1 METQADDSGV
11 ETGLDNQEALEFL
24 TSLAAKVNK
33 PDSKDAYVYGTVE
46 VARVKLL
53 LRDLEGSRK
62 ALDDAEKH
70 LETFDSVESVVH
82 ASFYRVNA
90 DYYNV
95 HDSTG
100 NHVLSQELTNT

>member
-1 METQADDSGV
+1 M
-11 ETGLDNQEALEFL
+11 EFL

-53 LRDLEGSRK
+53 LRDMEGSRK

-95 HDSTG
+95 HAPLVTTSSHG
-100 NHVLSQELTNT
+100 S

>member
-1 METQADDSGV
+1 M
-11 ETGLDNQEALEFL
+11 EFL
-24 TSLAAKVNK
+24 TSLATKVNK
-33 PDSKDAYVYGTVE
+33 PDSKDAYVYATVE

-53 LRDLEGSRK
+53 LRDMEGARK

-95 HDSTG
+95 PPQSCGHI
-100 NHVLSQELTNT
+100 SQKTNTSRPSLNSPPTTKTPFSTSPA

>member
-1 METQADDSGV
+1 M
-11 ETGLDNQEALEFL
+11 
-24 TSLAAKVNK
+24 
-33 PDSKDAYVYGTVE
+33 
-46 VARVKLL
+46 KLL
-53 LRDLEGSRK
+53 LRDMEGARK

-95 HDSTG
+95 HAPLVITSS
-100 NHVLSQELTNT
+100 HRS

>member
-1 METQADDSGV
+1 MTRYE
-11 ETGLDNQEALEFL
+11 LDNDEALEFL
-24 TSLAAKVNK
+24 TTIATKVNK
-33 PDSKDAYVYGTVE
+33 PASKDAYVYATVE

-53 LRDLEGSRK
+53 LADMEGARK
-62 ALDDAEKH
+62 ALDEAEKN

-95 HDSTG
+95 RHPFS
-100 NHVLSQELTNT
+100 VLI